1 MITYWPS
8 KQSINL
14 NAAVSNI
21 FTQTYQKLLLD
32 LCNKTNRCTPL
43 DVFNKYIKRQILLEL
58 LIELEILVV
67 DIIELNISIHELKQ
81 LNNQVLL
88 YLINTTGKR
97 LLDFLESHEANFS
110 LSFRLQYNRLF
121 FHEHSNGASIVLTYL
136 IFGSEN
142 VSEDVFP
149 FKNNKTP
156 VYHVKALFE
165 NMLMQISNT
174 VAFNLLENSRSIT
187 RIDSLIRHKGA
198 IYYRHQSIRAM
209 SNFKNSLISNNLI
222 NFYIYYPQ
230 NVYCGKYTVHL
241 LSTKGIIRRYIY
253 FNRSYEYIKLS
264 NSQLVSVTYLE
275 IKDFIAPRLNQFIA
289 LIGKLMIYV
298 FAEIISRNFNMG
310 LKYAARKISIQK

>member
-32 LCNKTNRCTPL
+32 LCNKTNRRTPL

-81 LNNQVLL
+81 LNNQALL

-97 LLDFLESHEANFS
+97 LLDFLERHEANFS

-121 FHEHSNGASIVLTYL
+121 FHEHSNSTSIVLTYL

-142 VSEDVFP
+142 VSEDAFP

-165 NMLMQISNT
+165 NMLMQISNA

-198 IYYRHQSIRAM
+198 IYCRHQSIRAM
-209 SNFKNSLISNNLI
+209 SNFKNNLISNNLI

-275 IKDFIAPRLNQFIA
+275 IKDFIVPRLNQFIA
-289 LIGKLMIYV
+289 LIGKLIIYV